1 MSRAVGIHLI
11 LSTQRPSVNVITG
24 LIKAN
29 VPSRLALQVA
39 SQIDSRTI
47 LDAPGA
53 EALLGKGD
61 TLFQGSDMN
70 KPERMQCGNVS
81 EEEVKRVVQYIIK
94 HNDVLPDDITISEGM
109 DDTISTTSGNFGDFN
124 DNSDSDDELYDDA
137 RHAVMEAGKASTS
150 YLQRKLKIGY
160 SRAARLIDLLEE
172 RGVVS
177 SADGSKPREIL
188 GNSNTHYSTDD
199 SEV

>member
-1 MSRAVGIHLI
+1 
-11 LSTQRPSVNVITG
+11 
-24 LIKAN
+24 
-29 VPSRLALQVA
+29 
-39 SQIDSRTI
+39 
-47 LDAPGA
+47 
-53 EALLGKGD
+53 
-61 TLFQGSDMN
+61 
-70 KPERMQCGNVS
+70 
-81 EEEVKRVVQYIIK
+81 
-94 HNDVLPDDITISEGM
+94 
-109 DDTISTTSGNFGDFN
+109 
-124 DNSDSDDELYDDA
+124 
-137 RHAVMEAGKASTS
+137 MEAGKASTS